1 MGPIVLNHFRLKI
14 CEESGFSMHFEDEE
28 KLKATKLNLAT
39 FRPFLRQSSLTV
51 YSVEDMRP
59 IFFRPVCNT
68 ACVRGYETYEMHAA
82 TRHE

>member
-1 MGPIVLNHFRLKI
+1 MGPIVLKHFRLKT
-14 CEESGFSMHFEDEE
+14 CEESGFSMHSQDEG

-39 FRPFLRQSSLTV
+39 FRPFLGQSSLTF

-59 IFFRPVCNT
+59 NFFRPVCNT
-68 ACVRGYETYEMHAA
+68 ACVVGYETYEMHAA